1 MESNFGQEIR
11 RLRLASG
18 LSLRGLSARL
28 HVSAA
33 HLSDIEH
40 GYRRPSDALLERI
53 IYELSN
59 VGSNATELMLMM
71 TGLDETTRRWA
82 ATTPGVRALLHRCIA
97 TGQPPA
103 ELIRALDRIYPPPP
117 GDPTK
122 R

>member
-1 MESNFGQEIR
+1 MESGFGQEIR

-28 HVSAA
+28 KVSAA
-33 HLSDIEH
+33 HLSDIER

-53 IYELSN
+53 VYELRN

-71 TGLDETTRRWA
+71 TGLDETTRQWA

-97 TGQPPA
+97 TGRPPA
-103 ELIRALDRIYPPPP
+103 ELIRALDELFPSLPP
-117 GDPTK
+117 GPQQ